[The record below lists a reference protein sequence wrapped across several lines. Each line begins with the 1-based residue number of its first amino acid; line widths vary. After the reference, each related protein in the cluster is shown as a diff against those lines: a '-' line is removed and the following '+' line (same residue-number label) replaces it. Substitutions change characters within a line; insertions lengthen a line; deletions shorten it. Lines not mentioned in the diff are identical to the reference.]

1 MGKKMGAP
9 EGILPVLLIS
19 GLLLGTCLSKQA
31 CADDACFDQG
41 IQELK
46 IERSKTDSTSG
57 LKYVERS
64 TDLVATVDMIG
75 VCLPGVNPN
84 VLADTF
90 LSCSNKKVEEVC
102 TMVKRGW
109 LEDKE
114 GKSVV
119 NENAVLATF
128 KELDGGEDAVRE
140 CLQIPEVYE
149 YEYYYYDYANYFDEY
164 DYDYL
169 EESSSGSRQRRA
181 VSSKGVRGEQRK
193 RNKGRGKGKGKKD
206 AKKDK
211 NRKNRKNSP
220 RRKGGKGQTE
230 KKNKKNSA
238 RKGGK
243 ENNKRPTKK
252 ALKKKE
258 RKEKKKAKK
267 QARKAEKKAKK
278 QARKA
283 KKKAKKEAKKEARK
297 AERKADK
304 KVENTESAKAEK
316 DARKKALSKLGLKK
330 MPSKST
336 LEKLTCVQDKITQ
349 LLVTCAKNI
358 LSKTN

>member
-1 MGKKMGAP
+1 MGATDSKMRAP

-19 GLLLGTCLSKQA
+19 GLLLGTCLSEQA
-31 CADDACFDQG
+31 CADDACFDQR
-41 IQELK
+41 IQQLK
-46 IERSKTDSTSG
+46 IDRSKTDPTSG

-149 YEYYYYDYANYFDEY
+149 YEYYYYDYAYYDDE
-164 DYDYL
+164 YDYL
-169 EESSSGSRQRRA
+169 EESASESRQRRA
-181 VSSKGVRGEQRK
+181 V
-193 RNKGRGKGKGKKD
+193 GREKGKARKQKSGKNSG
-206 AKKDK
+206 K
-211 NRKNRKNSP
+211 NRKHPRKQP
-220 RRKGGKGQTE
+220 
-230 KKNKKNSA
+230 
-238 RKGGK
+238 
-243 ENNKRPTKK
+243 
-252 ALKKKE
+252 
-258 RKEKKKAKK
+258 
-267 QARKAEKKAKK
+267 
-278 QARKA
+278 
-283 KKKAKKEAKKEARK
+283 
-297 AERKADK
+297 
-304 KVENTESAKAEK
+304 
-316 DARKKALSKLGLKK
+316 RKKPRK
-330 MPSKST
+330 
-336 LEKLTCVQDKITQ
+336 
-349 LLVTCAKNI
+349 
-358 LSKTN
+358 

>member
-1 MGKKMGAP
+1 MRTPQGL
-9 EGILPVLLIS
+9 LPVFLIS
-19 GLLLGTCLSKQA
+19 GLLLGTCWSEQS
-31 CADDACFDQG
+31 CVDDACFDQR
-41 IQELK
+41 IQQLK
-46 IERSKTDSTSG
+46 IDRSKTDPASG

-64 TDLVATVDMIG
+64 TDLVATVDVIG

-90 LSCSNKKVEEVC
+90 LSCSNKKMEEVC

-149 YEYYYYDYANYFDEY
+149 YESYYYDYANYFDEY

-169 EESSSGSRQRRA
+169 EESASGSRQRRA
-181 VSSKGVRGEQRK
+181 ASSNEAGQKQRK
-193 RNKGRGKGKGKKD
+193 KKGKKP
-206 AKKDK
+206 AMKGKKGK
-211 NRKNRKNSP
+211 SP
-220 RRKGGKGQTE
+220 VRKGGKRRTE
-230 KKNKKNSA
+230 KRNKKDNRKA
-238 RKGGK
+238 RKQ
-243 ENNKRPTKK
+243 NNKKTTEN
-252 ALKKKE
+252 ALRKKE
-258 RKEKKKAKK
+258 RKARKQEKKKARKVEKKKAKK
-267 QARKAEKKAKK
+267 EKKET
-278 QARKA
+278 
-283 KKKAKKEAKKEARK
+283 KKEAKKEAKKVAKK
-297 AERKADK
+297 AERKAEK
-304 KVENTESAKAEK
+304 KVDNTESAKAEK

-349 LLVTCAKNI
+349 LLVACAKKI

>member
-1 MGKKMGAP
+1 MRTPQGL
-9 EGILPVLLIS
+9 LPIFLIS
-19 GLLLGTCLSKQA
+19 GLLLGTCLSEQS
-31 CADDACFDQG
+31 CVDDACFDQR
-41 IQELK
+41 IQQLK
-46 IERSKTDSTSG
+46 IDRSKTDPASG

-64 TDLVATVDMIG
+64 TDLVATVDVIG

-90 LSCSNKKVEEVC
+90 LSCSNEKMEEVC

-169 EESSSGSRQRRA
+169 EESASGSRQRRA
-181 VSSKGVRGEQRK
+181 ASSNEAGKKQK
-193 RNKGRGKGKGKKD
+193 KGKGKKS
-206 AKKDK
+206 ARKGKKGK
-211 NRKNRKNSP
+211 QGNNP
-220 RRKGGKGQTE
+220 VGKGGKKRTE
-230 KKNKKNSA
+230 KKNKKNDRKA
-238 RKGGK
+238 RKQ
-243 ENNKRPTKK
+243 NKKK
-252 ALKKKE
+252 TTRNAQRKKE
-258 RKEKKKAKK
+258 RKAKKQAKK
-267 QARKAEKKAKK
+267 QARKEDEKEE
-278 QARKA
+278 
-283 KKKAKKEAKKEARK
+283 KKKAKKEAKKEAKKAAKKETKK

-304 KVENTESAKAEK
+304 KVGNTESAKAEK

>member
-1 MGKKMGAP
+1 MGATDSKMRAP

-19 GLLLGTCLSKQA
+19 GLLLGTCLSEQA

-90 LSCSNKKVEEVC
+90 LSCSNEKVEEAC

-119 NENAVLATF
+119 NENALLATF

-149 YEYYYYDYANYFDEY
+149 YDDYYEYDYADYFDEY
-164 DYDYL
+164 DYERL
-169 EESSSGSRQRRA
+169 EESASGSRQRRA
-181 VSSKGVRGEQRK
+181 AKGEDK
-193 RNKGRGKGKGKKD
+193 KKAGKGKK
-206 AKKDK
+206 A
-211 NRKNRKNSP
+211 
-220 RRKGGKGQTE
+220 
-230 KKNKKNSA
+230 
-238 RKGGK
+238 
-243 ENNKRPTKK
+243 
-252 ALKKKE
+252 
-258 RKEKKKAKK
+258 
-267 QARKAEKKAKK
+267 
-278 QARKA
+278 
-283 KKKAKKEAKKEARK
+283 
-297 AERKADK
+297 
-304 KVENTESAKAEK
+304 
-316 DARKKALSKLGLKK
+316 
-330 MPSKST
+330 
-336 LEKLTCVQDKITQ
+336 
-349 LLVTCAKNI
+349 
-358 LSKTN
+358 

>member
-1 MGKKMGAP
+1 MGATDSKMRAP

-19 GLLLGTCLSKQA
+19 GLLLGTCLSEQA

-90 LSCSNKKVEEVC
+90 LSCSNEKVEEAC

-109 LEDKE
+109 LEDRE

-128 KELDGGEDAVRE
+128 KELNGGEDAVRE

-149 YEYYYYDYANYFDEY
+149 YEYYYYDYANYYDEY

-169 EESSSGSRQRRA
+169 EESASGSRQKRA
-181 VSSKGVRGEQRK
+181 AG
-193 RNKGRGKGKGKKD
+193 
-206 AKKDK
+206 DK
-211 NRKNRKNSP
+211 
-220 RRKGGKGQTE
+220 
-230 KKNKKNSA
+230 
-238 RKGGK
+238 
-243 ENNKRPTKK
+243 
-252 ALKKKE
+252 
-258 RKEKKKAKK
+258 KKKAG
-267 QARKAEKKAKK
+267 
-278 QARKA
+278 
-283 KKKAKKEAKKEARK
+283 
-297 AERKADK
+297 
-304 KVENTESAKAEK
+304 N
-316 DARKKALSKLGLKK
+316 
-330 MPSKST
+330 
-336 LEKLTCVQDKITQ
+336 
-349 LLVTCAKNI
+349 
-358 LSKTN
+358 